1 MQLVGCLLKEM
12 YSMIDLLVFIIELII
27 YIPFV
32 IWVIYYFIYAVGYRL
47 PNKKIKVTNEKS
59 YRYLVIFPAYREDA
73 VIAGSV
79 RGFLKQGYP
88 NTHYKVVV
96 VADTLKDN
104 TLLSLH
110 NLQAEVLNPNYT
122 KRSKAA
128 AIKLV
133 MSQSFINDYDAVVVL
148 DADNHV
154 DVDFL
159 SRINEVYA
167 GGNKVIQVRRVAKN
181 QNSDTA
187 YLDGLSEDINNSIFR
202 QGHNNLGFPAAL
214 SGSGMAFEREW
225 FQKTI
230 AKIDSV
236 GEDKELEYYLLKD
249 KVYTTY
255 LDDVYVYDEKVNKS
269 SDLSNQRKRW
279 IAAQVDIFLKLSKEF
294 FQLMKDHNWPMLGKL
309 IQWSMPP
316 RILLLAWGPLCILIF
331 CIVLSCSFGKWI
343 IVYSLFLI
351 ALLLALPNKYYSKR
365 TFVVLFKLPSILIAI
380 LRSFIGLKSARTT
393 FIHTTH
399 GNEEDHSN

>member
-1 MQLVGCLLKEM
+1 MFN
-12 YSMIDLLVFIIELII
+12 MIGLLVFVVEMIIF
-27 YIPFV
+27 IPFV
-32 IWVIYYFIYAVGYRL
+32 VWVIYYFIYAVGYRFD
-47 PNKKIKVTNEKS
+47 NHKIKLDRSNN

-73 VIAGSV
+73 VIEASV
-79 RGFLKQGYP
+79 REFLKQAYP
-88 NTHYKVVV
+88 KTHYKVVV
-96 VADTLKDN
+96 IADTLKDS
-104 TLLSLH
+104 TLSSLED
-110 NLQAEVLNPNYT
+110 LDAQVLVPTYI

-133 MSQSFINDYDAVVVL
+133 MSQSFIFDYDAVVIL

-159 SRINEVYA
+159 KRINEVYA
-167 GGNKVIQVRRVAKN
+167 GGNKVIQARRVAKN
-181 QNSDTA
+181 QTTATA

-214 SGSGMAFEREW
+214 SGSGMVFERHW
-225 FQKTI
+225 FQCTI

-249 KVYTTY
+249 KIYTTY

-269 SDLSNQRKRW
+269 ADLSNQRKRW
-279 IAAQVDIFLKLSKEF
+279 IAAQLDIFLKLSKDF
-294 FQLMKDHNWPMLGKL
+294 FQLLKAKNWPMLGKL

-316 RILLLAWGPLCILIF
+316 RIILLAWGPLCILIF
-331 CIVLSCSFGKWI
+331 CFVLSCSFDKWI
-343 IVYSLFLI
+343 IMYSLFLI
-351 ALLLALPNKYYSKR
+351 ALLLALPNKYYNRR
-365 TFVVLFKLPSILIAI
+365 TLVTLFKLPSILIAI